1 MIKDNYDEAVYFQN
15 KSAATQILVK
25 ENLLSNL
32 KKIKNSIEDG
42 KTIRKKKNGS
52 YCTNQDIPVYVSNI
66 FSL

>member
-1 MIKDNYDEAVYFQN
+1 MIKANNEEAVYFQN

-42 KTIRKKKNGS
+42 KTIRKKKRKLLHQSG
-52 YCTNQDIPVYVSNI
+52 YT
-66 FSL
+66 SLRQQHI